1 MQHFSKVSGP
11 IPASIPQTMFH
22 ACKGCKSW
30 RRRVA
35 ADSASLDTASAPSR
49 PLRRCSFSAQ
59 SSLTLR
65 GPLRFNPGFFAS
77 KANRSP
83 VIRRP
88 VCFVVT
94 LHIRSGV
101 LKNRNFAGMLCTKW
115 IGLSFMQKV
124 YSSQQYSMDSG
135 VKWNSTL

>member
-11 IPASIPQTMFH
+11 IPASIPQTLFH

-35 ADSASLDTASAPSR
+35 ADSASLDTASAPSC
-49 PLRRCSFSAQ
+49 PLRRCSFSPQ

-88 VCFVVT
+88 VCFVNYVPF
-94 LHIRSGV
+94 RYE
-101 LKNRNFAGMLCTKW
+101 
-115 IGLSFMQKV
+115 IGFLNLFFSLPKRFYSFSEAFTVVSYLLGPHRPFFIWSK
-124 YSSQQYSMDSG
+124 
-135 VKWNSTL
+135 